1 MGHILEIIRR
11 GTILLGLFPLGLFPL
26 GLFLLGAVVGSLVGV
41 GIAMGVV
48 ALIRLVL

>member
-11 GTILLGLFPLGLFPL
+11 GTILLGLFPL